1 MITITAF
8 IRVKKSSADLEKLTS
23 LFTRLIEETRKEPG
37 CQKYELH
44 EVTDQPGLFIM
55 MEEWASE
62 AALEI
67 HNTSKHFMDFVT
79 SAEPYFTAPI
89 EEFQTKRII

>member
-8 IRVKKSSADLEKLTS
+8 LRVKKNSADLEKLNS
-23 LFTRLIEETRKEPG
+23 LFIRLIEETRKEPG
-37 CQKYELH
+37 CQKYDLH

-55 MEEWASE
+55 MEEWSSE
-62 AALEI
+62 VALEN
-67 HNTSKHFMDFVT
+67 HNTSKHFKNFVA
-79 SAEPYFTAPI
+79 SAESYFTAPI

>member
-8 IRVKKSSADLEKLTS
+8 IRVNKNRGDLEKINI
-23 LFTRLIEETRKEPG
+23 LFTRLIDETRKEPG

-44 EVTDQPGLFIM
+44 EVKDQPGLYIM

-62 AALEI
+62 VALES
-67 HNTSKHFMDFVT
+67 HNTSGHFTNFVT

-89 EEFQTKRII
+89 EEFQSMKLI